1 MKDSRRRE
9 AENLISGNVEKNC
22 KVNDHSVNRWSY
34 RNDIRKNGKVFFNSW
49 HLIKQLK
56 VPVAFECYRRKGKP

>member
-1 MKDSRRRE
+1 MKDSRRQE
-9 AENLISGNVEKNC
+9 AENLISGNVEKNW

-34 RNDIRKNGKVFFNSW
+34 RNNIRKNGKVAFNSW

-56 VPVAFECYRRKGKP
+56 VPAVVERYRRKGNP